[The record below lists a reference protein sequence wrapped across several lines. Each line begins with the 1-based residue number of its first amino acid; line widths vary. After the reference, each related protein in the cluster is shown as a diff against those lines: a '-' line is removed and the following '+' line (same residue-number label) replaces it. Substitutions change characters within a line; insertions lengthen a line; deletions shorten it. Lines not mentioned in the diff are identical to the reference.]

1 MTNTKEQASATLV
14 TLKRYIY
21 DNNGNVS
28 PQMKQCLIEVAIHAY
43 KAKGAKSPRTC
54 GHDFIRGT
62 IAHCKSFSH

>member
-21 DNNGNVS
+21 DNKGNIT
-28 PQMKQCLIEVAIHAY
+28 PQMKQCLIDIAAHAY
-43 KAKGAKSPRTC
+43 EAKGTKSPRTC
-54 GHDFIRGT
+54 GHDFITGT